1 VKTLEYSF
9 NAKGHPN
16 ILSTQKNT
24 LEITKDKEL
33 TLNGDCIV
41 AVEADFSL
49 SEIKKFLGCER
60 IRLKIAV
67 AGLTDEITAAPNRLF
82 SSDDEIVFRKGEYA
96 SERTFGIRA
105 DKSAKDLDRKIVAA
119 LKKAG
124 KALITLSDN

>member
-1 VKTLEYSF
+1 MEYSF
-9 NAKGHPN
+9 SAKGHPN

-24 LEITKDKEL
+24 IEITKDKDL

-49 SEIKKFLGCER
+49 DELKKFFDAEQ

-67 AGLTDEITAAPNRLF
+67 AGLSDEITAIPNKLF
-82 SSDDEIVFRKGEYA
+82 SSDKEIVFRKGEYA
-96 SERTFGIRA
+96 SERTLGLRA
-105 DKSAKDLDRKIVAA
+105 DKSAKDLDRKLVAE

-124 KALITLSDN
+124 NAIITLSVN